1 VISDERLRRVMMG
14 LHPNEEAVNGYP

>member
-14 LHPNEEAVNGYP
+14 LHPNEEAVNGHP